1 MTVTNN
7 ELPKFTLKSLCEK
20 YNKIEIPVLQRE
32 YAQGRD
38 GEKSLRA
45 AFVDYLVENLLNDSH
60 VELDHQRFP
69 LRAGHLR
76 RHQSLP
82 PTRRQHQNLPAR
94 RKRRNICE

>member
-7 ELPKFTLKSLCEK
+7 ELPKFTLKSLCKK

-38 GEKSLRA
+38 GEKSIRT

-60 VELDHQRFP
+60 VELDFVYGALREENNNQKTVFIPLDGQQR
-69 LRAGHLR
+69 GK
-76 RHQSLP
+76 S
-82 PTRRQHQNLPAR
+82 
-94 RKRRNICE
+94 

>member
-38 GEKSLRA
+38 SEKSLRT
-45 AFVDYLVENLLNDSH
+45 AFVDYLVENLLNASH
-60 VELDHQRFP
+60 VELDFVYGALRKENNYQKTVFIPLDGQQR
-69 LRAGHLR
+69 L
-76 RHQSLP
+76 
-82 PTRRQHQNLPAR
+82 TT
-94 RKRRNICE
+94 